1 MKKCGHGSYQ
11 KINYRFIS
19 PAFGLSPWHTIRYTN
34 TQLCIPTQFS
44 CLCLARACQFDSPS
58 LNSPTHRPPSLPTH
72 TQRLPAHPLI
82 HTVCQYTHSPRNLL
96 VDPLKPVF
104 ASLAKHVCTRPPTQP
119 GARRTTHRSRTCSP
133 PSRLPLRRRALPR
146 LPKHAANNTSTPGS
160 LRGNGTLLP

>member
-1 MKKCGHGSYQ
+1 MSLAYYSVYKQSTLYTHSVLV
-11 KINYRFIS
+11 
-19 PAFGLSPWHTIRYTN
+19 FGKR
-34 TQLCIPTQFS
+34 
-44 CLCLARACQFDSPS
+44 LARACQFDSPS

-104 ASLAKHVCTRPPTQP
+104 ASSAKHVCTRPPTQP